1 MKLRNYIKLAIMAV
15 VITTAV
21 SSCQTYKKFDL
32 PKNGAAG
39 EYAAAK
45 DEAVDSAAFGN
56 LSWQELFTD
65 PQLRELI
72 AKALENNTDVKNA
85 KLNVDAA
92 QARLLGAKLSYLPS
106 LAITPS
112 GNTSA
117 YEKIPSKWNWG
128 YSIPLAVS
136 WEIDIFGRLTNA
148 KRSAKA
154 ALMQS
159 EAYQQAVRSQI
170 IGAVANTY
178 YALVSLKRQHA
189 LYLETADKW
198 AQSVEVMR
206 QMKEAGRYT
215 EVAVVQSE
223 ANYSSILA
231 SIPDVELQILQLNNT
246 MSLLVGERA
255 DWNVNLNAATLMPC
269 AGYDKSIPMSYLA
282 ARPDVRAAEQSVA
295 TAYYATNIART
306 AFYPSLSISSN
317 GGFTNILGNTISNP
331 GSWFVQLAGNLV
343 APLFARGQNI
353 QNLKVAKAQQQ
364 QAMNNFEYTLMSACN
379 EVEHAMVTIDQ
390 LSKKRVFVANQ
401 VYSLSKAVEYNE
413 DLQRLANTTYLEV
426 LTAQQSLLQ
435 AQIKQI
441 GTDLSISQA
450 TINLYQ
456 SLGGGR

>member
-1 MKLRNYIKLAIMAV
+1 
-15 VITTAV
+15 
-21 SSCQTYKKFDL
+21 
-32 PKNGAAG
+32 
-39 EYAAAK
+39 
-45 DEAVDSAAFGN
+45 
-56 LSWQELFTD
+56 
-65 PQLRELI
+65 
-72 AKALENNTDVKNA
+72 
-85 KLNVDAA
+85 
-92 QARLLGAKLSYLPS
+92 
-106 LAITPS
+106 
-112 GNTSA
+112 
-117 YEKIPSKWNWG
+117 
-128 YSIPLAVS
+128 
-136 WEIDIFGRLTNA
+136 
-148 KRSAKA
+148 
-154 ALMQS
+154 
-159 EAYQQAVRSQI
+159 
-170 IGAVANTY
+170 
-178 YALVSLKRQHA
+178 
-189 LYLETADKW
+189 
-198 AQSVEVMR
+198 
-206 QMKEAGRYT
+206 
-215 EVAVVQSE
+215 
-223 ANYSSILA
+223 
-231 SIPDVELQILQLNNT
+231 
-246 MSLLVGERA
+246 
-255 DWNVNLNAATLMPC
+255 
-269 AGYDKSIPMSYLA
+269 MSYLA

-435 AQIKQI
+435 AQIKEI